1 MQDDVRRILA
11 FKKYNVESYATPN
24 TFLKE
29 YPNLDSLKTK
39 LSEFGIILSDIMMP
53 EMNGLEFLEYLR
65 KNNIDLPILF
75 VSSMIESKKLNN
87 LKEKNLDNHDLICKP
102 IKLSELEQKIYILL
116 NKETTV

>member
-1 MQDDVRRILA
+1 LQDDVRRILA

-24 TFLKE
+24 AFLKE